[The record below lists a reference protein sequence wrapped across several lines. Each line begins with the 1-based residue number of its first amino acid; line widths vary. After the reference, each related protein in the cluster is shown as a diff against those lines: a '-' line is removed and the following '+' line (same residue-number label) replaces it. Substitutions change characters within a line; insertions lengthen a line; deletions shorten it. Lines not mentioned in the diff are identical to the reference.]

1 MARPRLM
8 QVTGLCLL
16 LAALAV
22 CAGVRPLRVGA
33 GGSADRLQ
41 AWYSDI
47 SDSVPPTLL
56 TEDGLVTREVLEP
69 GQALLRLPQAGWIT
83 AGGEDGC
90 TAGMDRDQTGLA
102 SEEVLRLAQR
112 LVLLRDDCSRH
123 LTTQFCAYVGA
134 RACEFQYYN
143 WADRETD
150 HLPAAHSVTT
160 AWWLY
165 EAAISTPGA
174 LNSVTATLPAFG
186 TCCSNNSGKPLR

>member
-1 MARPRLM
+1 MIQAAAKSTMWQEIVTELAPRHLIGRNQCLGAGARGGGFMARRRHR

-56 TEDGLVTREVLEP
+56 TEDGLVTREALEP
-69 GQALLRLPQAGWIT
+69 GQVLLRLPQAGWIT

-90 TAGMDRDQTGLA
+90 TAGTRSRTGLA

-134 RACEFQYYN
+134 RACEFQY
-143 WADRETD
+143 
-150 HLPAAHSVTT
+150 
-160 AWWLY
+160 
-165 EAAISTPGA
+165 
-174 LNSVTATLPAFG
+174 
-186 TCCSNNSGKPLR
+186 